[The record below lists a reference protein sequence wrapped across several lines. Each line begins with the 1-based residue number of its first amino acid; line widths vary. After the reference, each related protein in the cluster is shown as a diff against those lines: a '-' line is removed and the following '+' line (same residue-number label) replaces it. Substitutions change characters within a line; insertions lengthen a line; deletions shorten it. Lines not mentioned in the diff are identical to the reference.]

1 MKSDSVYLHHI
12 VDAIERISG
21 YISGLSPKDFVK
33 DEKTKDAVVRNLE
46 IIGEAAKKITE
57 KTKSS
62 HPKIPWKH
70 MASMRDRLIHAYF
83 GVDYNIVW
91 QVAKEELPP
100 LREKLKS
107 LLK

>member
-1 MKSDSVYLHHI
+1 MKFDSVYLHHI
-12 VDAIERISG
+12 VDAIERIDD
-21 YISGLSPKDFVK
+21 YITGLSSEEFTK

-62 HPKIPWKH
+62 NPEIPWKN